1 MTTSGQ
7 MGINTGQFP
16 SAAWP
21 SRAQRRPSQA
31 PLVVSMDGDT
41 LLPAD
46 SRPLTQRIN
55 RQVDVGSRTLTP

>member
-1 MTTSGQ
+1 
-7 MGINTGQFP
+7 
-16 SAAWP
+16 
-21 SRAQRRPSQA
+21 
-31 PLVVSMDGDT
+31 MDGDT